1 MICQLCGINET
12 GLSDL
17 CGECQKEVIEDHKKI
32 DAFLYD
38 GHSHHCACRLVWG
51 DGECECRRQQNWIAP
66 KPTTADS
73 RLIANFDCP
82 ELHDYNREEEL
93 LALTHMIMIRDRL

>member
-1 MICQLCGINET
+1 MICLKCGITEAGKKDMCARCQDET
-12 GLSDL
+12 DEENRQIS
-17 CGECQKEVIEDHKKI
+17 
-32 DAFLYD
+32 AFHHD
-38 GHSHHCACRLVWG
+38 GHSYHCACRLVWG